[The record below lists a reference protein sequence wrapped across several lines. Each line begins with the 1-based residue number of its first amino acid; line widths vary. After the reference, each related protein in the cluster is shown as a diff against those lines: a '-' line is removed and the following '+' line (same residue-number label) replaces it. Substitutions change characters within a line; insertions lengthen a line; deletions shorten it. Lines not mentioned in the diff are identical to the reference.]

1 MSQSFVKINFTIK
14 HHIKDLSQV
23 VSFAMWY
30 GVRQRIRFQFKW
42 VLQLYGS
49 MYWCRSVCRRW
60 IYGDGWD
67 IIKLYT
73 IEFNTSCIPTK
84 FSLLLLE
91 SASTSH
97 AASAFVTHTIFSH
110 DSSHPTSVYSIHYIQ
125 PSTPEFIQISIF
137 TILNILCSST
147 IQESR
152 FDICLEVE
160 ELKLRNGKAIQ
171 ESSLFY
177 FPCHALIITNVD
189 NLSW

>member
-1 MSQSFVKINFTIK
+1 M
-14 HHIKDLSQV
+14 
-23 VSFAMWY
+23 
-30 GVRQRIRFQFKW
+30 
-42 VLQLYGS
+42 YGS

-125 PSTPEFIQISIF
+125 PTTPEFNPDF
-137 TILNILCSST
+137 HFHNILNILCSST

-160 ELKLRNGKAIQ
+160 ELKLHNGKAIQ

-177 FPCHALIITNVD
+177 FFPCTYHHQC
-189 NLSW
+189 